1 MAQRSDNLVTYGLLA
16 AGLFVAYKFAGLFG
30 DEEPGGNVTPGQGDN
45 RPATFD
51 LATAGA
57 LADVIDVAFNGNG
70 PILSPWENDKSAAG
84 ALMLCE
90 VTNDVR
96 LLMNAYGTRGQI
108 LSPLTLAQ
116 AVASLLDD
124 DYRAAVNADYRAKG
138 ITITF

>member
-1 MAQRSDNLVTYGLLA
+1 MAQSNDKLVTYGIIGA
-16 AGLFVAYKFAGLFG
+16 ALVVAYKFTDLFS
-30 DEEPGGNVTPGQGDN
+30 DPDPGGDVTPGTGDT

-51 LATAGA
+51 RATAGA

-70 PILSPWENDKSAAG
+70 PILSPWENDEAAAG
-84 ALMLCE
+84 ALMLCQ

-116 AVASLLDD
+116 AVSSLLDN
-124 DYRAAVNADYRAKG
+124 DYRAAVNADYLAKG

>member
-1 MAQRSDNLVTYGLLA
+1 MAQRSDNLVTYGLVA
-16 AGLFVAYKFAGLFG
+16 AGLFVAYKFADLFG
-30 DEEPGGNVTPGQGDN
+30 DEDPGGNVTPGQGDN

-57 LADVIDVAFNGNG
+57 LADVIDVAFNGNS
-70 PILSPWENDKSAAG
+70 PILSPWENDEAAAG
-84 ALMLCE
+84 ALMLCQ